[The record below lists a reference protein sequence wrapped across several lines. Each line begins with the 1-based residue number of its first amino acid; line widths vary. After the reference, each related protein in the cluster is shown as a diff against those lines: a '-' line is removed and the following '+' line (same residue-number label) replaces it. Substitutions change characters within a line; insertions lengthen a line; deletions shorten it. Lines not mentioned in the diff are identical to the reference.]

1 MSEIITVPQERTP
14 DTVAVEIRTLQ
25 KAAQKMAVSYAI
37 EIGRKLVE
45 AKDMVS
51 HGEWGTW
58 LEEEVS
64 YSKSTANNLM
74 KLYREYGSDQIDM
87 FADPAKRQALEELSY
102 TQALLL
108 LAVPAEERAE
118 FADVNDVANKSTREL
133 EALIKERDEAMAAKQ
148 EAEEDRT
155 AAMEL
160 KDAAINAQVELQKE
174 MLQIGE
180 KMEKA
185 VNDAEMLK
193 DQANQA
199 EEKLR
204 KAKQALEEAKQKL
217 KELQENP
224 VVPEDTMAR
233 IRAEAEQEAQK
244 KAMAD
249 LEKKMQEAEA
259 KAQKAQDAA
268 HEAEQARQE
277 AEKKLS
283 MADKDM
289 VAFQLGFQQVQEDW
303 NRMTGLLMKIKAS
316 NPETASKLTAA
327 CNAVLEQW
335 KELLRDGH

>member
-1 MSEIITVPQERTP
+1 MSEMITIPQERTP
-14 DTVAVEIRTLQ
+14 DTVAVEIRVLQ
-25 KAAQKMAVSYAI
+25 QQARQMAVSYAI
-37 EIGRKLVE
+37 EIGRRLVE
-45 AKDMVS
+45 AKEMVS
-51 HGEWGTW
+51 HGQWGQW
-58 LEEEVS
+58 LQEEVS

-74 KLYREYGSDQIDM
+74 RIYQEYGSEQVDM
-87 FADPAKRQALEELSY
+87 FSDPEKRQALEKLSY

-108 LAVPAEERAE
+108 LAVPEEERTDFAEENHVE
-118 FADVNDVANKSTREL
+118 NLSTREL
-133 EALIKERDEAMAAKQ
+133 ERLIKERDEA
-148 EAEEDRT
+148 RT
-155 AAMEL
+155 AKEESERRERETAQKLTVEQAGKKAWEDNFKKQQDETWKQRDL
-160 KDAAINAQVELQKE
+160 AEKAQAAADKAEKNLQK
-174 MLQIGE
+174 
-180 KMEKA
+180 A
-185 VNDAEMLK
+185 R
-193 DQANQA
+193 
-199 EEKLR
+199 EEVK
-204 KAKQALEEAKQKL
+204 EAKRKL

-268 HEAEQARQE
+268 HEAEQARQK